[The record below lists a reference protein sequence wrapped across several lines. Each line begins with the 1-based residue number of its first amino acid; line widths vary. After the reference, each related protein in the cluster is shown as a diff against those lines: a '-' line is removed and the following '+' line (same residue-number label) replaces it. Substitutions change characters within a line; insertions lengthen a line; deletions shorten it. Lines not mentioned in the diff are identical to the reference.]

1 MAQKKELNCVV
12 FKSTETEQSHL
23 NTTAESEKNAPTATS
38 AQKKKCINKHNL
50 PTGITSQVQACYS
63 ILSFW
68 SALEHHL
75 PFIY

>member
-38 AQKKKCINKHNL
+38 AQKKNVSISIICQQELLLRYKHV
-50 PTGITSQVQACYS
+50 IAYS
-63 ILSFW
+63 AFGQ
-68 SALEHHL
+68 H
-75 PFIY
+75 